1 MNTNQHV
8 LTTLDVIFK
17 NSPMGILITTQ
28 STGKVVYCNAVFE
41 RMFETDVSQG
51 VDYEIDQTG
60 LSGTILNFFKHSD
73 ANCLQDNV
81 NMKSDI
87 LFVATSGKTVTYQ
100 IQSTLYA
107 RFLDFQEPIVLSY
120 LSDVTEI
127 VNMKNELAQAMET
140 NKLKIESYENM
151 SHDIRTP
158 LNAIVGFS
166 DLMADP
172 ETTPDERLQYR
183 EIIQNNNKQV
193 MRLLNDILDLSKINS
208 NQLVLN
214 KTKTDIYTICKEA
227 YSIFSLSCPPDIK
240 FSFDFESPSA
250 IIETDQ
256 NRVMQIISNIL
267 SNAFNYTSNGKIELY
282 YVVDEN
288 EVTIHV
294 TDTGEGMSEDSC
306 SIVFDRFKRLNKL
319 KKGSGLGLYISKIL
333 IGMLGGRIGVSS
345 IPGKG
350 SDFWFTLPVKHS

>member
-1 MNTNQHV
+1 MNTDHHA
-8 LTTLDVIFK
+8 LSTLDVLLK
-17 NSPMGILITTQ
+17 NSPMGILLTTQ
-28 STGKVVYCNAVFE
+28 NTGKVVYCNATFE
-41 RMFETDVSQG
+41 QMLETDVSRG
-51 VDYEIDQTG
+51 VNKEIDRTG
-60 LSGTILNFFKHSD
+60 LSGTILNFFKHPDKPS
-73 ANCLQDNV
+73 LHENV
-81 NMKSDI
+81 NTKSDI
-87 LFVATSGKTVTYQ
+87 LFVASSGKSKTYQ
-100 IQSTLYA
+100 IQSTLYT
-107 RFLDFQEPIVLSY
+107 RFFDFQEPMVLSY

-127 VNMKNELAQAMET
+127 VIMKNELAKALET
-140 NKLKIESYENM
+140 NKLTIECYENM

-166 DLMADP
+166 DLITDP

-183 EIIQNNNKQV
+183 DIIQNNNKQV

-227 YSIFSLSCPPDIK
+227 YSIFSLSCPPAIQ

-250 IIETDQ
+250 FIETDN

-282 YVVDEN
+282 YIVDEN

-345 IPGKG
+345 TLGKG
-350 SDFWFTLPVKHS
+350 SDFWFSLPVKHF